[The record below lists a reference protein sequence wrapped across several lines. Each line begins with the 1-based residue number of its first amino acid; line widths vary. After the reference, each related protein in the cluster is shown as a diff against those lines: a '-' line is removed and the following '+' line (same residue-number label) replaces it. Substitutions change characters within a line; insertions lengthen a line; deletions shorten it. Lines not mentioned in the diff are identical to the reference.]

1 MMTVFDTYL
10 KRYKS
15 SEEDALVY
23 LYSSLIEMK
32 DEDCEVFLNSVPMEK
47 TNTDSIV
54 HILNALSP
62 RKMIISNW
70 NEYVSKFKIKLIEL
84 EGEELTKELMK
95 VIL

>member
-1 MMTVFDTYL
+1 MTVFDTYL

>member
-1 MMTVFDTYL
+1 MNDIFDTYL

-23 LYSSLIEMK
+23 LYSSLIEL
-32 DEDCEVFLNSVPMEK
+32 EDNQCEIFLNSVPMEK
-47 TNTDSIV
+47 TDTDSIV

-62 RKMIISNW
+62 RKEIISNW
-70 NEYVSKFKIKLIEL
+70 DEYVSKFRVRLIEL
-84 EGEELTKELMK
+84 EGEESINELMS

>member
-1 MMTVFDTYL
+1 MNVFETYL
-10 KRYKS
+10 DINKN

-23 LYSSLIEMK
+23 LYKSLIEF
-32 DEDCEVFLNSVPMEK
+32 ETIEECEEFLKNVPIES

-62 RKMIISNW
+62 RKHLISNW
-70 NEYVSKFKIKLIEL
+70 DEYVLKFKNRLIEL
-84 EGEELTKELMK
+84 EGEESIDNLMT